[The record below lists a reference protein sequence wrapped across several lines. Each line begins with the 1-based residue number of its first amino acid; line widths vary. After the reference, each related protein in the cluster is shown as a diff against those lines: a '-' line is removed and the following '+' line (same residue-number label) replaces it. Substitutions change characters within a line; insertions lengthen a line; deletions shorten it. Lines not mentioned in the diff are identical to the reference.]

1 MAVKI
6 CYHED
11 IKVVET
17 VYVGPF
23 PKDELFN
30 SVTQTLE
37 FALEKNTLLLLGDCK
52 GLSDNGSLVDIYS
65 LAEYYLTIFESH
77 KFKEAIILPENKE
90 AAKNL
95 KFYETTCINRGFDVK
110 VFSDRESAVSWLI
123 SEN

>member
-6 CYHED
+6 RYHED

-17 VYVGPF
+17 VYIGPF

-30 SVTQTLE
+30 SVNQTLE
-37 FALEKNTLLLLGDCK
+37 FALEKKTLLLLGDCQA
-52 GLSDNGSLVDIYS
+52 LSENSSLVDVYS

-77 KFKEAIILPENKE
+77 KFKEAIILPKDKE
-90 AAKNL
+90 VARNL

-110 VFSDRESAVSWLI
+110 VFSDRESAISWLKSI
-123 SEN
+123 N